1 MCNRE
6 IEIKESTSEDLQVM
20 LKRLSDCRQKELER
34 VCADLVE
41 QYVTKARSG
50 RLSGTGGVLGAVV
63 SCPRRYAADVYDM
76 RTILIKK
83 GWSLATQEEVFGI
96 FSFWSFFC
104 CRYRMCPCEPC
115 PDGFR
120 RRRMAF

>member
-6 IEIKESTSEDLQVM
+6 IDIKESTSEDLQAI
-20 LKRLSDCRQKELER
+20 LRRLGDCRQKELER

-41 QYVTKARSG
+41 QYMAEARRG
-50 RLSGTGGVLGAVV
+50 KLSGNGGVLDAVI
-63 SCPRRYAADVYDM
+63 SFPRRYAADVYDM

-83 GWSLATQEEVFGI
+83 GWRLASLEEVLGI
-96 FSFWSFFC
+96 FSFVSLFC

-115 PDGFR
+115 PDGVRHR
-120 RRRMAF
+120 RSVF